1 MAINFLAESIET
13 SDKSRPIMIGE
24 LQSWFDC
31 WRIWSSWTNYTRSK
45 FGRQCCWLYEQCNER
60 YSYFFYYSSKFNCYL
75 AQRWKSWLPWN
86 WSVWCVTFSCQVFWC
101 NESSPK
107 FGCEQYQWSIKLG
120 KNLDDTDFS
129 SADISLP
136 MKNWIQYYNLDPK
149 QAAAFTV
156 ICSSFMLSYLND
168 PTVVKY
174 GSNVEKENNESFVG
188 KRGEI

>member
-1 MAINFLAESIET
+1 MENYNLDLIVEGFGVHEQITQGVNLGDNVVGCMNSVMKDIHISSIIHQNLTVILHKDERADCPETEVCGVLPSHVKFSDVMKVVLNLDVNNINEAL
-13 SDKSRPIMIGE
+13 
-24 LQSWFDC
+24 
-31 WRIWSSWTNYTRSK
+31 
-45 FGRQCCWLYEQCNER
+45 
-60 YSYFFYYSSKFNCYL
+60 
-75 AQRWKSWLPWN
+75 N
-86 WSVWCVTFSCQVFWC
+86 W
-101 NESSPK
+101 E
-107 FGCEQYQWSIKLG
+107 